1 MIAPQTAGRLRFDY
15 RGGSLPPQR
24 LLNRLP
30 VRTARDRC
38 AIVRAARIGRGRS
51 AVDVDLSSAELNRIA
66 AELPKAAGERYT
78 PEGMASVSS

>member
-1 MIAPQTAGRLRFDY
+1 LHRGPP
-15 RGGSLPPQR
+15 GGSGSNTAAAACLPQR

-30 VRTARDRC
+30 VQTARDRC